1 MTDAHDGAIDA
12 DRRMERLH
20 QAEDLLIG
28 RDYAV
33 CPLYFYSQTYM
44 AKDGL
49 DGVCYSP
56 LGYYFFNACAK
67 T

>member
-1 MTDAHDGAIDA
+1 MEDAHAADDP

-44 AKDGL
+44 ARDGL
-49 DGVCYSP
+49 DGVYYTP
-56 LGYYFFNACAK
+56 LGYYFFNACTGA
-67 T
+67 